1 MYTSNNIS
9 KNISNLDLSK
19 QAYQNIIEMISNG
32 TLKMGQIITESA
44 MKDKL
49 GMSKTPIREAFASLQ
64 FEGVITK
71 TGRSYSIIYPEK
83 EEIDEIYEFKCE
95 VEALA
100 AYFAAKRMTTEER
113 KDLSRISLEIINEN
127 KNKGDPVKL
136 ANLSG
141 MLHELIAKGSK
152 NELIR
157 KDISSMRLK
166 LRIVRISLFASMERQ
181 NAELA
186 EHMLIVNAIL
196 EGNAEKARK
205 AMYNHQKDVWEYVK
219 DKVIPRLYY

>member
-1 MYTSNNIS
+1 MYNSKNIS
-9 KNISNLDLSK
+9 KNIDNLDLSE
-19 QAYQNIIEMISNG
+19 QAYERIIGMISNG
-32 TLKMGQIITESA
+32 TLKMGQIVTEGA

-64 FEGVITK
+64 FEGILTK
-71 TGRSYSIIYPEK
+71 TGRYYSIIYPEK

-95 VEALA
+95 IEALA
-100 AYFAAKRMTTEER
+100 AYFAAQRMTEAE
-113 KDLSRISLEIINEN
+113 KIELSRISTNIINEN
-127 KNKGDPVKL
+127 KNEGDPVKL

-152 NELIR
+152 NELIS
-157 KDISSMRLK
+157 KNVNSLRLK
-166 LRIVRISLFASMERQ
+166 LRIVRISLFASMERK

-196 EGNAEKARK
+196 DRNAEEARK
-205 AMYNHQKDVWEYVK
+205 AMYNHQKDVWNYVK
-219 DKVIPRLYY
+219 EKVIPRLYY

>member
-219 DKVIPRLYY
+219 EKVIPRLYY

>member
-113 KDLSRISLEIINEN
+113 KDLSRTSLEIINEN